1 MCGGYGRAN
10 SSVIFL
16 ISPIVC
22 LPLCTV
28 PDVLAAGG
36 SIARSVGHVK
46 CAYWNPDTSSFV
58 SSLLLP

>member
-1 MCGGYGRAN
+1 MCGGYGRTN

-22 LPLCTV
+22 LLVHTV
-28 PDVLAAGG
+28 PYALAAGG
-36 SIARSVGHVK
+36 AIAASFGYVK
-46 CAYWNPDTSSFV
+46 DVYWNPATSSFV